1 MGELDIENRTDRV
14 TLKGDVVPTKDQA
27 GLAILSDKSLEPLS
41 DWLSTWTKKLLAE
54 RVSGSLTFHFL
65 ELAGTVLFHTSRTHS
80 SRQSLA

>member
-27 GLAILSDKSLEPLS
+27 GLAILSD
-41 DWLSTWTKKLLAE
+41 
-54 RVSGSLTFHFL
+54 SLTFHFL